1 MVANNAPLYPMRI
14 NKYLALKGIATRKDA
29 DVLVSKGLVRING
42 RKAVLGDK
50 VLQSDKV
57 ETEHV
62 QKNHRYFAYNKPV
75 GVITHSP
82 QYNEKDILQS
92 IPLRSIFPVGRLDKR
107 SSGLII
113 LTDDA
118 RVTER
123 LLNPRFEHDKEYRVT
138 TKEVLPNNFKARME
152 AGIDIEGYVTKPCR
166 VEIRGENAFTI
177 TLTEGKK
184 HQIRRMCDAMKVSV
198 DTLERV
204 RVLQVRLAGLKQNE
218 YRELDTTERAKFLKA
233 IGL

>member
-1 MVANNAPLYPMRI
+1 MTDAAYPMRI
-14 NKYLALKGIATRKDA
+14 NKYLAHRGIATRKNADA
-29 DVLVSKGLVRING
+29 LITKGLVTING

-50 VLQSDKV
+50 VEEKDVV
-57 ETEHV
+57 ETQHV
-62 QKNHRYFAYNKPV
+62 PKKYRYFAYNKPV

-82 QYNEKDILQS
+82 QYDEKDILRS

-113 LTDDA
+113 LTDDS

-123 LLNPRFEHDKEYRVT
+123 LLSPRFEHDKEYRVT
-138 TKEVLPNNFKARME
+138 TREVLPNNFKKRME
-152 AGIDIEGYVTKPCR
+152 AGVDIEGYMTKPCQ

-184 HQIRRMCDAMKVSV
+184 HQIRRMCDALKVSV

-204 RVLQVRLAGLKQNE
+204 RVLQVKLGGLKPNE
-218 YRELDTTERAKFLKA
+218 YRELDTAERARFLKA
-233 IGL
+233 LGL